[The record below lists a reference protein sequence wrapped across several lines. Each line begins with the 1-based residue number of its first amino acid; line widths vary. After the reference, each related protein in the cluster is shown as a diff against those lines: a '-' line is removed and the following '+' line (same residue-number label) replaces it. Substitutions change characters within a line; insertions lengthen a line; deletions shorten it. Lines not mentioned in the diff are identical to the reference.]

1 MIVRIKFKPLI
12 IFISFILIIGI
23 FMSFFVNNS
32 QAVSADEEKDF
43 IKWVDFRVSYEA
55 MDKALKADINSV
67 DEEVKL
73 NWVEILAYLGT
84 RYGGDFAR
92 YKSKDMDTLINKLKN
107 GESIETL
114 TKDLKHYNYY
124 YEAYSAVL
132 GNFVGPYEVQVK
144 DENDPTKK
152 VWVKK
157 YGLKVFSPIAAGYSY
172 GHYDDFGNSR
182 SYGFRRVHLGNDLI
196 GSVGTPIMAVETGRV
211 EALGWNQ
218 YGGWRI
224 GIRSLD
230 NMRYYYYAHLR
241 KDHPYVKS
249 LKEGDI
255 VYAGDVIGYLGM
267 TGYSTKENVNN
278 IDTPHL
284 HFGMQL
290 VFDESQKEAL
300 AEIWIDVYRIV
311 KLLNRSRS
319 SAIYNKDTNESERI
333 YDIRFHNVPER
344 TIRND
349 NIVPSTGN

>member
-1 MIVRIKFKPLI
+1 MIIKLKFKSLFIFTAIILIAGI
-12 IFISFILIIGI
+12 IFNALHGSVQ
-23 FMSFFVNNS
+23 S
-32 QAVSADEEKDF
+32 VSAEEEKDF

-55 MDKALKADINSV
+55 MDKALKADIDSV

-84 RYGGDFAR
+84 RYGGNFAR
-92 YKSKDMDTLINKLKN
+92 YKAKDMDNLISKLKS
-107 GESIETL
+107 GESIESL
-114 TKDLKHYNYY
+114 TKDLKHYDYY

-132 GNFVGPYEVQVK
+132 GNFVGPYEIQVK
-144 DENDPTKK
+144 DENDPSKK

-196 GSVGTPIMAVETGRV
+196 GSVGTPIVAVETGRV

-230 NMRYYYYAHLR
+230 SKRYYYYAHLR
-241 KDHPYVKS
+241 KGHPYVKS

-267 TGYSTKENVNN
+267 TGYSSKEDVNN
-278 IDTPHL
+278 INTPHL

-290 VFDESQKEAL
+290 IFDESQKEAL
-300 AEIWIDVYRIV
+300 AEIWIDVYKIV
-311 KLLNRSRS
+311 KLLYKNRS
-319 SAIYNKDTNESERI
+319 ATAYNKDINEQERV
-333 YDIRFHNVPER
+333 YDIKFHNVE
-344 TIRND
+344 
-349 NIVPSTGN
+349 

>member
-1 MIVRIKFKPLI
+1 MIVKIKFKPLI
-12 IFISFILIIGI
+12 IFTSIALILGIIISV
-23 FMSFFVNNS
+23 FFNTAHV
-32 QAVSADEEKDF
+32 VSADEKKTF
-43 IKWVDFRVSYEA
+43 IKWVDFRVSYDA
-55 MDKALKADINSV
+55 MDKALKADVNSI

-84 RYGGDFAR
+84 RYGGDFSR
-92 YKSKDMDTLINKLKN
+92 YKPKDMDNLISQLKN

-124 YEAYSAVL
+124 YDAYSAVL

-144 DENDPTKK
+144 DENNPEKK
-152 VWVKK
+152 EWVEK
-157 YGLKVFSPIAAGYSY
+157 YGLKVFSPLAAGYGYS
-172 GHYDDFGNSR
+172 HYDDFGNSR
-182 SYGFRRVHLGNDLI
+182 SYGFRRVHLGNDLL
-196 GSVGTPIMAVETGRV
+196 GSIGTPVIAVETGRV

-230 NMRYYYYAHLR
+230 NKRYYYYAHLR

-267 TGYSTKENVNN
+267 TGYSSKENVNN
-278 IDTPHL
+278 INTPHL

-290 VFDESQKEAL
+290 IFDESQKETL
-300 AEIWIDVYRIV
+300 AEIWIDVYKIV
-311 KLLNRSRS
+311 KLLNRNGSPVS
-319 SAIYNKDTNESERI
+319 YNKDNKEFERI

-349 NIVPSTGN
+349 NIVPSAQ

>member
-1 MIVRIKFKPLI
+1 MRTSFIEGYIMIIRLKFKYL
-12 IFISFILIIGI
+12 FTFVALILILA
-23 FMSFFVNNS
+23 FAFTTLFDSA
-32 QAVSADEEKDF
+32 QLVSANEEKDF

-55 MDKALKADINSV
+55 MDKALKADINSI

-84 RYGGDFAR
+84 RYGGNFAR
-92 YKSKDMDTLINKLKN
+92 YKSKDMDNLINKLKS
-107 GESIETL
+107 GESIESL
-114 TKDLKHYNYY
+114 TKDLKHYDYY

-132 GNFVGPYEVQVK
+132 GNFVGPYEIQVK
-144 DENDPTKK
+144 DENDPSKK

-182 SYGFRRVHLGNDLI
+182 SYGFKRVHLGNDLV
-196 GSVGTPIMAVETGRV
+196 GSVGTPIVAVETGRV

-241 KDHPYVKS
+241 KGHPYVKS

-267 TGYSTKENVNN
+267 TGYSRREDVNN
-278 IDTPHL
+278 INTPHL

-290 VFDESQKEAL
+290 IFDESQKEAL
-300 AEIWIDVYRIV
+300 SEIWIDVYKIV
-311 KLLNRSRS
+311 KLLNRNRS
-319 SAIYNKDTNESERI
+319 PVAYNKDINEHERI
-333 YDIRFHNVPER
+333 YDIKFHNVK
-344 TIRND
+344 
-349 NIVPSTGN
+349 

>member
-1 MIVRIKFKPLI
+1 MIIKLKFKSLFIFTAIILIAGI
-12 IFISFILIIGI
+12 IFNALHGSVQ
-23 FMSFFVNNS
+23 S
-32 QAVSADEEKDF
+32 VSAEEEKDF

-55 MDKALKADINSV
+55 MDKALKADIDSV

-84 RYGGDFAR
+84 RYGGNFAR
-92 YKSKDMDTLINKLKN
+92 YKAKDMDNLISKLKS
-107 GESIETL
+107 GESIESL
-114 TKDLKHYNYY
+114 TKDLKHYDYY

-132 GNFVGPYEVQVK
+132 GNFVGPYEIQVK
-144 DENDPTKK
+144 DENDPSKK
-152 VWVKK
+152 VWVKR

-196 GSVGTPIMAVETGRV
+196 GSVGTPIVAVETGRV

-230 NMRYYYYAHLR
+230 SKRYYYYAHLR
-241 KDHPYVKS
+241 KGHPYVKS

-267 TGYSTKENVNN
+267 TGYSSKEDVNN
-278 IDTPHL
+278 INTPHL

-290 VFDESQKEAL
+290 IFDESQKEAL
-300 AEIWIDVYRIV
+300 AEIWIDVYKIV
-311 KLLNRSRS
+311 KLLYRNRS
-319 SAIYNKDTNESERI
+319 ATAYNKDINEQERV
-333 YDIRFHNVPER
+333 YDIKFHNVE
-344 TIRND
+344 
-349 NIVPSTGN
+349 

>member
-1 MIVRIKFKPLI
+1 MIIRIKFKMLMI
-12 IFISFILIIGI
+12 IILIILILG
-23 FMSFFVNNS
+23 FTMSFAINS
-32 QAVSADEEKDF
+32 AQSVSADEEKNF
-43 IKWVDFRVSYEA
+43 IKWVDFRMSYNA
-55 MDKALKADINSV
+55 MDKALKADIASV

-73 NWVEILAYLGT
+73 DWVEILAYLGT

-92 YKSKDMDTLINKLKN
+92 YNSKDMDKLIAKLKS
-107 GESIETL
+107 GESIEEL
-114 TKDLKHYNYY
+114 TKDLKHYSYY

-144 DENDPTKK
+144 DENDPSKK

-196 GSVGTPIMAVETGRV
+196 GSVGTPIVAVETGRV

-230 NMRYYYYAHLR
+230 NKRYYYYAHL
-241 KDHPYVKS
+241 KKGHPYVNT

-267 TGYSTKENVNN
+267 TGYSRKEDVNN
-278 IDTPHL
+278 INTPHL

-290 VFDESQKEAL
+290 IFDESQKEAL

-311 KLLNRSRS
+311 KLLYQNRSPVS
-319 SAIYNKDTNESERI
+319 YNKDTKESVRI

-344 TIRND
+344 TIRNE
-349 NIVPSTGN
+349 IIPSS